1 MGWEVDS
8 SLGNYTFQIFPDS
21 KALGFRSF
29 FLAFEQSSPG
39 RLNRATCP
47 GCCGKGGPMSF
58 SLRPP
63 FAGRQWGAVSK
74 NDDNV
79 KTVKIER
86 SKPVAGFYDLLFVI
100 MTKLDVFI
108 FLLIFLRCIFD
119 RFRCWGSCH
128 DWPLC
133 VIWADDPKYLATV
146 VPFFELLSL
155 DDHPHL
161 RLGF

>member
-1 MGWEVDS
+1 MVNS
-8 SLGNYTFQIFPDS
+8 
-21 KALGFRSF
+21 
-29 FLAFEQSSPG
+29 
-39 RLNRATCP
+39 
-47 GCCGKGGPMSF
+47 
-58 SLRPP
+58 
-63 FAGRQWGAVSK
+63 
-74 NDDNV
+74 
-79 KTVKIER
+79 
-86 SKPVAGFYDLLFVI
+86 FYDLQ
-100 MTKLDVFI
+100 
-108 FLLIFLRCIFD
+108 FLIILIGCVYFCSFFGCIFD